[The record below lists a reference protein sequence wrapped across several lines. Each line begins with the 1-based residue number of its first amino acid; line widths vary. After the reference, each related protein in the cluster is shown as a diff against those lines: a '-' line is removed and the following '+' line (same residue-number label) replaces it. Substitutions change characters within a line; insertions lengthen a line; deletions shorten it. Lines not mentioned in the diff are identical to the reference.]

1 MACRWTLGHDEL
13 LALLQAEAV
22 YGELRYESE
31 RVWRVSC
38 FDYEREADE

>member
-1 MACRWTLGHDEL
+1 MARRRTLGDDEL

-22 YGELRYESE
+22 YGELRDEGE

-38 FDYEREADE
+38 FDCIREAGE